1 MKNKIL
7 MRTNVLICAVILAGF
22 LVTTVLSYQANYSAS
37 LESIEQVST
46 LTSEGIFYQLSA
58 LFSRPVNVSLT
69 MANDSLLK
77 EYLAGEL
84 SHLRDDDY
92 TQALRA
98 YLEGYQRKYA
108 YDSVFL
114 VSTATGRYYNFSGID
129 RVLTPDNPENVWYY
143 SMLEQQNEYLLVVD
157 NDEVSGA
164 DNAITVFVNCKIFDG
179 EGDVMGVVGVG
190 MRIDMLQA
198 LLLTYEQ
205 DFGGKALLVD
215 ETGAI
220 EIATDY
226 TGYEKVDYFDV
237 RGLND
242 VREKVLGWQDE
253 GIAQSFWTKADNADE
268 DYIVARYIPELSWHL
283 IVERD
288 TSLLLRELRGQ
299 LYRTAAIIACI
310 IATILFVITYVIRGF
325 NRQITRLTQE
335 RAEMFRNATEELYD
349 NIYEIDVTHN
359 RAAGKSTERYFESL
373 GVPKDTPYDQ
383 ALAVIAQKQIKEE
396 HRQGYL
402 TTFSPQNVISAFESG
417 NAHLQYDFMISQEGS
432 DYFWMRIDA
441 HIYISPVDQSLR
453 MYTYHKNI
461 DAEKRRGIE
470 MVKIAQTD
478 AMTGL
483 YNKAATRAHIERLLA
498 QDPHHSYGF
507 VILDIDNF
515 KDANDRHGH
524 AFGDSVIV
532 AFSETIRRCFQEDD
546 VVGRIGGDEFVVFIP
561 IPNETWVKQKAEALC
576 AALSKAYTMGAKTWQ
591 MSASIGIAISPAGG
605 TDFDS
610 LYRHADTALYQTK
623 KRGKGGYT
631 LYEP

>member
-7 MRTNVLICAVILAGF
+7 MRTNMLICAVILAGF

-84 SHLRDDDY
+84 SHLQDDGY

-98 YLEGYQRKYA
+98 YLEGYQRKYG

-114 VSTATGRYYNFSGID
+114 VSTATGRYYNFAGID

-143 SMLEQQNEYLLVVD
+143 SMLEQPEEYLLVVD

-179 EGDVMGVVGVG
+179 EGGVMGVVGVG

-198 LLLTYEQ
+198 LLHTYEQ

-220 EIATDY
+220 EISTDY

-242 VREKVLGWQDE
+242 VREKVLEWQDE
-253 GIAQSFWTKADNADE
+253 GVVQSFWTKAENAGE

-402 TTFSPQNVISAFESG
+402 TTFSPQNVVSAFESG

-432 DYFWMRIDA
+432 DYYWMRIDA
-441 HIYISPVDQSLR
+441 HIYISPVDRSLR

-470 MVKIAQTD
+470 MAKIAQTD

-483 YNKAATRAHIERLLA
+483 YNKAATRAQIERLLA
-498 QDPHHSYGF
+498 LDPNRSYGF
-507 VILDIDNF
+507 IILDIDNF

-532 AFSETIRRCFQEDD
+532 AFSEAIRRCFREDD

-561 IPNETWVKQKAEALC
+561 IPDEIWVKQKAEALC
-576 AALSKAYTMGAKTWQ
+576 AALSQAHTMDAKTWQ
-591 MSASIGIAISPAGG
+591 MSASIGIALSPAGG